1 MDDFDIEAGQ
11 ARGRPG
17 GIDCGLLNGVLW
29 V

>member
-11 ARGRPG
+11 ARGCPG
-17 GIDCGLLNGVLW
+17 GIDFGRLSGVLW